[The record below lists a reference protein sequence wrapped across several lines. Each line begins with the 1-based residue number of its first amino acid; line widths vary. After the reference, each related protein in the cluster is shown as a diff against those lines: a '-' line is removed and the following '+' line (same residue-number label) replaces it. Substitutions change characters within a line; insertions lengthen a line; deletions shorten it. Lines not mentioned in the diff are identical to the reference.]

1 VTSGF
6 LLERYCPEPRTLSEA
21 DQAQR
26 LAALAGEGAMPA
38 AYAHAHYLWYVF
50 VGVAVVSAI
59 SLVIYGRVIARAD
72 GRERELARARDG

>member
-1 VTSGF
+1 MSCGRCCIASGF
-6 LLERYCPEPRTLSEA
+6 LLERYCPEPRTLSAA

-26 LAALAGEGAMPA
+26 LAALAGDGPMPA

-59 SLVIYGRVIARAD
+59 SLVIYGRVVARAD
-72 GRERELARARDG
+72 PRN